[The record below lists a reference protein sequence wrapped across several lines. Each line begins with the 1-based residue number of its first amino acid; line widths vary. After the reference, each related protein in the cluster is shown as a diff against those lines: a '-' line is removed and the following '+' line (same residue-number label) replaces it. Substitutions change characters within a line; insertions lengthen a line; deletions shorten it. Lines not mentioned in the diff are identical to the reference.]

1 MRKEFKI
8 ALAWHAAENDLA
20 LYQGF
25 VASHCKILNPKSSGE
40 EDLMEV
46 AREADAIVGSYIPQ
60 KMIEAAEKVKM
71 VQILHAGVATA
82 YPGDAELGF
91 TTDYLARRGILMG
104 NIHGNSLAVAEHAMC
119 FILACAKQLIPA
131 NSAVATGT
139 WFPVTAENKSYM
151 LCDSTLGIVGLGH
164 IGGEVAK
171 RAKAFNMRVIGIAR
185 NPRSE
190 RLKSY
195 GLDFVGSPDDLPTI
209 LKESDFVL
217 LAAPLTKETYNLIDE
232 KELKMMK
239 ATAYLINVARSNLVN
254 EPAIHKA
261 LTENWIKGYASDVW
275 WFYSCAG
282 STSKDEPWFNFGFHY
297 NIPSRLEVNRLPN
310 VIGTGDRAAFTK
322 GVIHSFIEDGL
333 RNIDQFAGGQRPK
346 NVVNTELGY

>member
-8 ALAWHAAENDLA
+8 ALAWHAGKKDLA
-20 LYQGF
+20 LYRGF
-25 VASHCKILNPKSSGE
+25 VASHCKILNPRSSE
-40 EDLMEV
+40 EKDLIAV
-46 AREADAIVGSYIPQ
+46 ARKADAIVGSYIPQ
-60 KMIEAAEKVKM
+60 KMIEAAAKVKM
-71 VQILHAGVATA
+71 VQILHAGVATDF
-82 YPGDAELGF
+82 PGDAELGF
-91 TTDYLARRGILMG
+91 RTEYLAQRGILMG

-131 NSAVATGT
+131 NIAVATGA
-139 WFPVTAENKSYM
+139 WFPVTEENKSYM

-164 IGGEVAK
+164 IGGEVVK

-185 NPRSE
+185 HSGSE
-190 RLKSY
+190 RLKGL

-217 LAAPLTKETYNLIDE
+217 LTIPLTKETYNLIGE

-239 ATAYLINVARSNLVN
+239 PDAYLINVARSNLVN

-297 NIPSRLEVNRLPN
+297 NVPSRLEVNRLPN

-333 RNIDQFAGGQRPK
+333 RNIDQFAGGHKPK
-346 NVVNTELGY
+346 NVVNLELGY